1 MNSYAIDP
9 QQLKANVERVLG
21 DLLVSSVVRLDELTI
36 VVDAANYL
44 RVAEIL
50 RDDQACR
57 FEQLI
62 DL

>member
-21 DLLVSSVVRLDELTI
+21 DLLVSSEDRIDELTL
-36 VVDAANYL
+36 VVEAANNL

-50 RDDQACR
+50 RDDPA
-57 FEQLI
+57 
-62 DL
+62 

>member
-44 RVAEIL
+44 RV
-50 RDDQACR
+50 RR
-57 FEQLI
+57 FFATIQPAGSSN
-62 DL
+62 